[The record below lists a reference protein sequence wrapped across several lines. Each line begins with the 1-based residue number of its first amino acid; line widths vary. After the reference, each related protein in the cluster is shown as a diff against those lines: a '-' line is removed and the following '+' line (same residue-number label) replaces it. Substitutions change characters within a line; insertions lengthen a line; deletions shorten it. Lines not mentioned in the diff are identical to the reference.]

1 MARMLALIV
10 VIGWSAM
17 ARSDPALVI
26 EPAAPPPIADPRA
39 AKAPADPTQQAVYI
53 CPMDPDVRSDR
64 AGKCRRCGMALITG
78 VAEPAEFHLDVTS
91 LPQSPEPGRPAVL
104 QYAVHDPWK
113 NRPVGSFNLVH
124 EKLFHTFVVSQDL
137 EFFVHGHPSLIADGL
152 FQFPLTF
159 PKPGVY
165 RVLGDFYPVGS
176 LPQLSSETVI
186 VPGEPPA
193 PVTLGRDYSPK
204 DGANLHV
211 SLETIPDQPTATNRA
226 QLRFVVKGEHPLEKY
241 LGAWGH
247 MLVASND
254 LIDMMHE
261 HPFLADGGP
270 RVEYEV
276 VFPRAGAYRVW
287 VQFQSAGVVNT
298 VRFDIPVA
306 AGPPTDEPPA
316 P

>member
-1 MARMLALIV
+1 MVARTLALV
-10 VIGWSAM
+10 AVFGWSAM
-17 ARSDPALVI
+17 ARSDPTLVI
-26 EPAAPPPIADPRA
+26 EPVSAAPIVNSNV
-39 AKAPADPTQQAVYI
+39 PADPTQQAVYI

-64 AGKCRRCGMALITG
+64 AGKCRRCGMTLITG
-78 VAEPAEFHLDVTS
+78 VPEPTEFHVDVTS
-91 LPQSPEPGRPAVL
+91 IPASPEPGRPAVL

-113 NRPVGSFNLVH
+113 NRPVASFNLVH

-137 EFFVHGHPSLIADGL
+137 EFFVHGHPSLIANGL

-165 RVLGDFYPVGS
+165 RVLGDFYPLGS
-176 LPQLSSETVI
+176 LPQLASETVI

-204 DGANLHV
+204 DGSNVHV
-211 SLETIPDQPTATNRA
+211 SMETIPDQPTATNRT
-226 QLRFVVKGEHPLEKY
+226 QLRFVVNGAHPLEKY

-276 VFPRAGAYRVW
+276 VFPRAGA
-287 VQFQSAGVVNT
+287 G
-298 VRFDIPVA
+298 
-306 AGPPTDEPPA
+306 
-316 P
+316 

>member
-1 MARMLALIV
+1 VARTLALIV
-10 VIGWSAM
+10 VVGWSAM
-17 ARSDPALVI
+17 ARSDPTLVI
-26 EPAAPPPIADPRA
+26 APVAPPPIADTKP
-39 AKAPADPTQQAVYI
+39 AKPVDPTQQAVYI

-64 AGKCRRCGMALITG
+64 AGKCRRCGMTLITG
-78 VAEPAEFHLDVTS
+78 VPEPTEFHVDVTS
-91 LPQSPEPGRPAVL
+91 LPASPEAGRPAVL

-113 NRPVGSFNLVH
+113 NRPVASFNLVH

-152 FQFPLTF
+152 FQFPITF
-159 PKPGVY
+159 PKAGVY

-176 LPQLSSETVI
+176 LPQLTSETVI

-193 PVTLGRDYSPK
+193 AVTLGRDYSPK
-204 DGANLHV
+204 NGANLHV
-211 SLETIPDQPTATNRA
+211 SLETIPDQPTATNRT
-226 QLRFVVKGEHPLEKY
+226 QLRFVVDGEHPLEKY

-247 MLVASND
+247 MLIASND

-276 VFPRAGAYRVW
+276 VFPRAGAYRIW

-298 VRFDIPVA
+298 VRFDVPVA
-306 AGPPTDEPPA
+306 PA
-316 P
+316 PQDPSD

>member
-1 MARMLALIV
+1 MVARTLALIV
-10 VIGWSAM
+10 VLGWSAL
-17 ARSDPALVI
+17 ARSDPTLVF
-26 EPAAPPPIADPRA
+26 EPVSAAPIANST
-39 AKAPADPTQQAVYI
+39 APADPTQQAVYI

-64 AGKCRRCGMALITG
+64 AGKCRRCGMTLITG
-78 VAEPAEFHLDVTS
+78 VPEPTEFHVDVTS
-91 LPQSPEPGRPAVL
+91 IPVSPEPGRPAVL

-113 NRPVGSFNLVH
+113 NRPVASFNLVH

-137 EFFVHGHPSLIADGL
+137 EFFVHGHPSLIANGL

-165 RVLGDFYPVGS
+165 RVLGDFYPLGS
-176 LPQLSSETVI
+176 LPQLASETVI

-193 PVTLGRDYSPK
+193 SVTLGRDYSPK
-204 DGANLHV
+204 DGSNVHV
-211 SLETIPDQPTATNRA
+211 SMETIPDQPTATNRT
-226 QLRFVVKGEHPLEKY
+226 QLRFVVNGSHPLEKY

-247 MLVASND
+247 MLIASND

-276 VFPRAGAYRVW
+276 VFPRAGAYRIW

-298 VRFDIPVA
+298 VRFDVPVA
-306 AGPPTDEPPA
+306 PA
-316 P
+316 PLDPPD

>member
-1 MARMLALIV
+1 MVARTLALIAAL
-10 VIGWSAM
+10 GWSAM
-17 ARSDPALVI
+17 ARSDPTLVI
-26 EPAAPPPIADPRA
+26 EPVSAPPVANSKPV
-39 AKAPADPTQQAVYI
+39 DPTQQAVYI

-64 AGKCRRCGMALITG
+64 AGKCRRCGMTLITG
-78 VAEPAEFHLDVTS
+78 VPEPAEFHVDVTS
-91 LPQSPEPGRPAVL
+91 LPASPEPGRPAVL

-113 NRPVGSFNLVH
+113 NRPVASFNLVH

-165 RVLGDFYPVGS
+165 RVLGDFYPLGS
-176 LPQLSSETVI
+176 LPQLTSETII
-186 VPGEPPA
+186 VPGDAPA

-204 DGANLHV
+204 DGSNLHV
-211 SLETIPDQPTATNRA
+211 SFETIPAQPTATNRT
-226 QLRFVVKGEHPLEKY
+226 QLRFVVTGAHPLEKY

-247 MLVASND
+247 MLVASSD

-276 VFPRAGAYRVW
+276 VFPRPGAYRIW

-298 VRFDIPVA
+298 VHFDVPV
-306 AGPPTDEPPA
+306 DPA
-316 P
+316 PQDPE

>member
-1 MARMLALIV
+1 MLARTVALIAV
-10 VIGWSAM
+10 VGWSAM
-17 ARSDPALVI
+17 ARSDPTLVI
-26 EPAAPPPIADPRA
+26 EPVAPAPLTDATAATA
-39 AKAPADPTQQAVYI
+39 AADPTQRAVYI

-78 VAEPAEFHLDVTS
+78 VPEPAEFHVDVTS
-91 LPQSPEPGRPAVL
+91 LPESPEAGRPAVL

-113 NRPVGSFNLVH
+113 NRPVASFNLVH
-124 EKLFHTFVVSQDL
+124 EKLFHTFVISQDL
-137 EFFVHGHPSLIADGL
+137 EFFVHGHPSVIADGL

-159 PKPGVY
+159 PKSGVY
-165 RVLGDFYPVGS
+165 RVLGDFYPLGS
-176 LPQLSSETVI
+176 LPQLTSETII

-204 DGANLHV
+204 DGSNLHV
-211 SLETIPDQPTATNRA
+211 SFETIPAQPTATNRT
-226 QLRFVVKGEHPLEKY
+226 QLRFVVNGEHPLEKY

-276 VFPRAGAYRVW
+276 VFPRPGAYRIW

-298 VRFDIPVA
+298 VHFDVPVH
-306 AGPPTDEPPA
+306 PA
-316 P
+316 PQDPPE

>member
-1 MARMLALIV
+1 MLARSVALIAV
-10 VIGWSAM
+10 LGWSAM
-17 ARSDPALVI
+17 ARSDPTLAVQ
-26 EPAAPPPIADPRA
+26 PTAAAPIADSTV
-39 AKAPADPTQQAVYI
+39 PADPTQRLVYI
-53 CPMDPDVRSDR
+53 CPMDPDVYSDR
-64 AGKCRRCGMALITG
+64 AGKCRRCGMTLVTG
-78 VAEPAEFHLDVTS
+78 VPEPVEFHVDVVAI
-91 LPQSPEPGRPAVL
+91 PASPEPGRPAVL

-113 NRPVGSFNLVH
+113 NRPVPQFNLVH

-137 EFFVHGHPSLIADGL
+137 EFFVHGHPSLVANGL

-165 RVLGDFYPVGS
+165 RVLGDFYPLGG

-186 VPGEPPA
+186 VAGEPPA
-193 PVTLGRDYSPK
+193 PVTLGRDYTPK
-204 DGANLHV
+204 DGPNLHV
-211 SLETIPDQPTATNRA
+211 SLETIPDRPVATSRT
-226 QLRFVVKGEHPLEKY
+226 QLRFVVNGDKPLEKY

-298 VRFDIPVA
+298 TRFDIPV
-306 AGPPTDEPPA
+306 TPA
-316 P
+316 PEDPPD

>member
-1 MARMLALIV
+1 MRLVIQRKKEMVARTLALV
-10 VIGWSAM
+10 AVFGWSAM
-17 ARSDPALVI
+17 ARSDPTLVI
-26 EPAAPPPIADPRA
+26 EPVSAAPIVNSNV
-39 AKAPADPTQQAVYI
+39 PADPTQQAVYI

-64 AGKCRRCGMALITG
+64 AGKCRRCGMTLITG
-78 VAEPAEFHLDVTS
+78 VPEPTEFHVDVTS
-91 LPQSPEPGRPAVL
+91 IPASPEPGRPAVL

-113 NRPVGSFNLVH
+113 NRPVASFNIVH

-137 EFFVHGHPSLIADGL
+137 EFFVHGHPSLIANGL

-165 RVLGDFYPVGS
+165 RVLGDFYPLGS
-176 LPQLSSETVI
+176 LPQLASETVI

-204 DGANLHV
+204 DGSNVHV
-211 SLETIPDQPTATNRA
+211 SMETIPDQPTATNRT
-226 QLRFVVKGEHPLEKY
+226 QLRFVVNGAHPLEKY

-261 HPFLADGGP
+261 HPFLADGGE
-270 RVEYEV
+270 RVEFEL
-276 VFPRAGAYRVW
+276 VFPRPGSYRIW
-287 VQFQSAGVVNT
+287 VQFQSNGVVNT
-298 VRFDIPVA
+298 AHFDVPVDA
-306 AGPPTDEPPA
+306 LE
-316 P
+316 

>member
-1 MARMLALIV
+1 MVARTLALIV
-10 VIGWSAM
+10 VLGWSAM
-17 ARSDPALVI
+17 ARSDPTLVI
-26 EPAAPPPIADPRA
+26 EPASAVPVADS
-39 AKAPADPTQQAVYI
+39 KAPVDPTQQPVYI

-64 AGKCRRCGMALITG
+64 AGKCRRCGMTLVTG
-78 VAEPAEFHLDVTS
+78 VPEPAEFHVDVTS
-91 LPQSPEPGRPAVL
+91 LPASPAPGRPAVL

-113 NRPVGSFNLVH
+113 NRPVASFNTVH
-124 EKLFHTFVVSQDL
+124 DKLFHTFVVSQDL
-137 EFFVHGHPSLIADGL
+137 EFFVHGHPTFIADGL

-165 RVLGDFYPVGS
+165 RVLADFYPLGS
-176 LPQLSSETVI
+176 LPQLASETVI
-186 VPGEPPA
+186 VPGDPPA
-193 PVTLGRDYSPK
+193 PVTLSRDYSTK
-204 DGANLHV
+204 EGSNLQV
-211 SLETIPDQPTATNRA
+211 SFETVPAQPTATNRT
-226 QLRFVVKGEHPLEKY
+226 QMRFVVNGEHSLEKY

-276 VFPRAGAYRVW
+276 VFPRPGAYRVW

-298 VRFDIPVA
+298 VHFDVPVA
-306 AGPPTDEPPA
+306 PA
-316 P
+316 PQDPSD

>member
-1 MARMLALIV
+1 MLARTAALIAV
-10 VIGWSAM
+10 LGWSAM
-17 ARSDPALVI
+17 ARSDPTIAV
-26 EPAAPPPIADPRA
+26 APGAVPPIDDSNTS
-39 AKAPADPTQQAVYI
+39 ADPTQRPVYM

-64 AGKCRRCGMALITG
+64 AGKCRRCGMALVTG
-78 VAEPAEFHLDVTS
+78 VAEPVEFHVDVVL
-91 LPQSPEPGRPAVL
+91 LPASPRPGHPAVL

-113 NRPVGSFNLVH
+113 NRPVPQFNLVH

-137 EFFVHGHPSLIADGL
+137 EFFVHGHPSLVANGL

-159 PKPGVY
+159 PKPGMY
-165 RVLGDFYPVGS
+165 RVLGDFYPLGG
-176 LPQLSSETVI
+176 LPQLSSETVF

-204 DGANLHV
+204 DGPNLRV
-211 SLETIPDQPTATNRA
+211 SMETIPDRPLATTRT
-226 QLRFVVKGEHPLEKY
+226 QLRFVVNGGKPLEKY

-247 MLVASND
+247 MLIASND

-270 RVEYEV
+270 RVEYAV
-276 VFPRAGAYRVW
+276 VFPRAGTYRVW

-298 VRFDIPVA
+298 ARFDVPVA
-306 AGPPTDEPPA
+306 PA
-316 P
+316 PEDPPD